1 MNQLNQARS
10 LCMEEQSVWDPHHQ
24 QFIHQSQFISPFTNS
39 SISQMISLLGI
50 TPINSFLLELEDEM
64 KEQFMIITQQLALIS
79 SIINQ
84 EDIEGCIKANS
95 MAIQSLIQRIKQFG
109 CDNFICTRLLTGI
122 NQYFKQANWN
132 IDVF

>member
-1 MNQLNQARS
+1 
-10 LCMEEQSVWDPHHQ
+10 MEEQSVWDPHHQ

>member
-1 MNQLNQARS
+1 MK
-10 LCMEEQSVWDPHHQ
+10 EQSVWDPHHQ

>member
-64 KEQFMIITQQLALIS
+64 KEQFMIITQQLASIS

>member
-1 MNQLNQARS
+1 
-10 LCMEEQSVWDPHHQ
+10 MEEQSVWDPHHQ
-24 QFIHQSQFISPFTNS
+24 QFIHQSQFISPFTNA

-84 EDIEGCIKANS
+84 EDIEGRIKANS

>member
-1 MNQLNQARS
+1 
-10 LCMEEQSVWDPHHQ
+10 MEEQSVWDPHHQ

-95 MAIQSLIQRIKQFG
+95 MAIQSLIQRIKEFG

-132 IDVF
+132 IDVFSSSI

>member
-1 MNQLNQARS
+1 MSADRVNRAVN
-10 LCMEEQSVWDPHHQ
+10 
-24 QFIHQSQFISPFTNS
+24 
-39 SISQMISLLGI
+39 LGI
-50 TPINSFLLELEDEM
+50 KVDWVWVLRPAKPINSFLLELEDEM
-64 KEQFMIITQQLALIS
+64 KEQFMIITQQLASIS

-95 MAIQSLIQRIKQFG
+95 MAIQSLIQRIKEFG

>member
-1 MNQLNQARS
+1 
-10 LCMEEQSVWDPHHQ
+10 MEEQSVWDPHHQ

-95 MAIQSLIQRIKQFG
+95 MAIQSLIQRIKEFG

>member
-1 MNQLNQARS
+1 
-10 LCMEEQSVWDPHHQ
+10 MEEQSVWDPHHQ

-132 IDVF
+132 IDVFSSSI